1 MKKCI
6 SRILSFGVV
15 CLSLG
20 QLAKAQSP
28 APPPPAPPVAR
39 SENAER
45 SEAVVKSDQTE
56 IVIRQKG
63 NKDSKV
69 TLEIKN
75 GNYFINGKPLE
86 KFDDQNVIVEKR
98 EVNNDIVVM
107 PDMSYNI
114 SPFRIN
120 PDEEERIERKLSEED
135 KENMDMAQLNADKII
150 RDKDMQRLI
159 RKNIQI
165 RNNAA
170 FLGVSSKKSEKGG
183 ATVLEITKGSP
194 AEKAGLRKGDVITKL
209 NDSAIESPERLFDAV
224 HNYKPGDKVKI
235 SFNREGKA
243 QTVTAIL
250 EKSDYR
256 QKEYNYNY
264 NFRMPPMPPMGDM
277 RGMDEFRRDNRQ
289 PKIGIKAQDAEDGKG
304 VNVLEVEDSSAA
316 SKAGLKKGDIILQF
330 DGNDVNSANELV
342 EQLQAARQKI
352 LVKMKILREGTPR
365 EIEVKIPR
373 KLKTAEL

>member
-170 FLGVSSKKSEKGG
+170 FLGVSSKRSEKGG

-209 NDSAIESPERLFDAV
+209 NDSAIESPENLFDAV

-316 SKAGLKKGDIILQF
+316 WKAGLKKGDIILQF